1 VEHRHVHVTHVNDQQ
16 AVSKK
21 AMDCSASCDFSH
33 FFFSTHLLL
42 VLWSRIAV
50 AFDRYVSIVQPLRYQ
65 SMMNHRV
72 SLTVIFVIYLYVTV
86 TRIIVHVFIGA
97 SCLLFLETKTHRLR
111 DGGPFKK
118 SNCPPRELCRH
129 FVFLDAILMAN
140 R

>member
-1 VEHRHVHVTHVNDQQ
+1 MTSRPFPKRQWIARPLVT
-16 AVSKK
+16 
-21 AMDCSASCDFSH
+21 SAIS
-33 FFFSTHLLL
+33 FFSTHLLL

-86 TRIIVHVFIGA
+86 TRSIVHVFIGA

-111 DGGPFKK
+111 DGGPLKNPTARPVNFA
-118 SNCPPRELCRH
+118 
-129 FVFLDAILMAN
+129 AILFSWTPF
-140 R
+140 